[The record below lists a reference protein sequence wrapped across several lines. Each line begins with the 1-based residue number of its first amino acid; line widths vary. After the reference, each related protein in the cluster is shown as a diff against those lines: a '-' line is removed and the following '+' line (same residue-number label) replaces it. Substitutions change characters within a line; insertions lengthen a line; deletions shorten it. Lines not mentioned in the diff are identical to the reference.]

1 MILDKSAQ
9 RCSIFGYQILVI
21 SAGYNEKNEKKM
33 KGKKKEIRYQE
44 TVTVSKALEAL
55 PKSSVNNQQDYVL

>member
-21 SAGYNEKNEKKM
+21 SAGYNEKNEEKTE
-33 KGKKKEIRYQE
+33 GKKRIKISRNGNCEQ
-44 TVTVSKALEAL
+44 
-55 PKSSVNNQQDYVL
+55 SSRSFAKILGEQSTG

>member
-21 SAGYNEKNEKKM
+21 SAGYNEKNEKKK
-33 KGKKKEIRYQE
+33 KGKKEIRYQE
-44 TVTVSKALEAL
+44 TVTVSKALEAM
-55 PKSSVNNQQDYVL
+55 PKSSVNNQQDNVL